1 MREYKAQ
8 LDPEESKKIE
18 EHIAK
23 LRKVIDNQEGAEAI
37 RKEAGE
43 LQRASL
49 KLFELVYKKM
59 QASSGAAASP
69 YLQSS
74 SPDASASALRGV
86 RFLVVDEADRMA
98 ESGRFEE
105 LSNILGRVYGS
116 VPRAALQTL
125 VFSATLTLPSFSQCP
140 CP

>member
-59 QASSGAAASP
+59 QASSGAAAG
-69 YLQSS
+69 
-74 SPDASASALRGV
+74 DAGSKPEDGNV
-86 RFLVVDEADRMA
+86 KDADFK
-98 ESGRFEE
+98 EKK
-105 LSNILGRVYGS
+105 
-116 VPRAALQTL
+116 
-125 VFSATLTLPSFSQCP
+125 
-140 CP
+140 